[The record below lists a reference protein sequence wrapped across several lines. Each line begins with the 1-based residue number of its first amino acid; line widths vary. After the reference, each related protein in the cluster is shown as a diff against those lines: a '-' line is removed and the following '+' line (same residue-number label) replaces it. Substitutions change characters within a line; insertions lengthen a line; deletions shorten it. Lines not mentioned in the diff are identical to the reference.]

1 MEIDFLGRTITLDR
15 LAPSTTEWIRG
26 TWFAPMAS
34 AAAEAAGRDLYASIE
49 VVERG
54 ESLPA
59 AIAGHAAGEGL
70 FGSRHF
76 TLENDDVWIIDG
88 GGAATC
94 GAHLRLG
101 GRSSTIE
108 LYGVPFTGWFS
119 LQSALSEALGANG
132 LVLLHAAAIHHGT
145 DTVAL
150 VGPSGRGKS
159 TTLVR
164 AVMGGWHPLSE
175 DGCWLDVESLQ
186 LVGGD
191 RKLRLLPSSL
201 ELLRKARP
209 ELDPGPLAGPKYEVD
224 FDSIGDRVGSA
235 ILTEIAQLRRSGE
248 AEPRWQPATP
258 ASAVMALFQ
267 ATGVPHTSRVR
278 RRYASYFG
286 DIVNR
291 VACTTLHLGA
301 RAEPLPTTREGW
313 SPTNATP

>member
-1 MEIDFLGRTITLDR
+1 VEIDFLGRTITLDR
-15 LAPSTTEWIRG
+15 VVPSTAEWIRG

-34 AAAEAAGRDLYASIE
+34 AAAGAAGRDLYASIE

-59 AIAGHAAGEGL
+59 AIVGHEAGEGL

-76 TLENDDVWIIDG
+76 TLENDEVWIIDG
-88 GGAATC
+88 GEAATC

-119 LQSALSEALGANG
+119 LQSALSEALGATG
-132 LVLLHAAAIHHGT
+132 LVLLHAAAIHHGS

-159 TTLVR
+159 TSLVR
-164 AVMGGWHPLSE
+164 AIMGGWQPVSE

-201 ELLRKARP
+201 ELLHEARP
-209 ELDPGPLAGPKYEVD
+209 DLDPGPLVGPKYEID

-235 ILTEIAQLRRSGE
+235 KLTGIAQLRRSE
-248 AEPRWQPATP
+248 ATMPHWEPATP
-258 ASAVMALFQ
+258 TSAVMALFQ
-267 ATGVPHTSRVR
+267 ASGVPHTSRVR

-291 VACTTLHLGA
+291 VACTTLLLGD
-301 RAEPLPTTREGW
+301 RSEPIPTAREGG
-313 SPTNATP
+313 SHGKVAH